1 MTQYRWHFR
10 LKDPQGK
17 DKDPIQGEFFH
28 DADDAPGSSL
38 IREGIQNSLDA
49 RTSRDPVLIRILVS
63 GWQNAAT
70 RADVEPFFDGLW
82 DHVRARGNGLKSG
95 VIPDDW
101 ETCPFIV
108 FEDFDTSGLTG
119 DPEAWALPSDVRNN
133 FYCFFRGEARSSK
146 TGHEIGRWGVG
157 KNVFLKASQMNAVF
171 GLTVQRDTGNQLLMG
186 MNVLKSHFVGD
197 DPFVGD
203 GMYGE
208 SVGERKPIMPICDDK
223 VIHRFRKA
231 FDLQRKAGEPGLS
244 LVVPWCDP
252 LLVPESLVK
261 AVITGYFWPI
271 VWGDLHVMVEAGA
284 VKTWLDTGSIRQELE
299 RIGGDICSA
308 TLPVVTLA
316 TWAHELRQDDF
327 VAACRVSPDQIGLSF
342 GESEIQRLRQMFDAG
357 EPIGIRI
364 PFGIREAGNREDTE
378 TFLDVFL
385 QNEMNDFPGT
395 PVYVRGGIIIPDVRK
410 RGAGI
415 LRGVRSIVV
424 AEHEAIANFLGDAEN
439 PAHTDW
445 VTGGNFKGKYVNG
458 SQLLEFIRHVP
469 LDIVK
474 AIKGEGERSSGL
486 SLAEFFSIKA
496 SDVAAGVTARA
507 SRSSFLPG
515 FEPES
520 PDGMPD
526 PAPRPFLIDW
536 LSGGFRVRMNPAFEE
551 KFEGSLAIRCAY
563 HVRFG
568 SPFKRYDV
576 ADFDLAESGPMSVSF
591 DDGTI
596 LERKGSVIR
605 VQVTGPKF
613 RLEVT
618 GFDKRRDVRVEVRP
632 EASEDGD

>member
-1 MTQYRWHFR
+1 MNQYRWHFR

-28 DADDAPGSSL
+28 DADDAPGNSL

-49 RTSRDPVLIRILVS
+49 RISCEPVDIRILVS
-63 GWQNAAT
+63 GWENAAK
-70 RADVEPFFDGLW
+70 RADVEPFFEGLW
-82 DHVRARGNGLKSG
+82 DHVRAKGNGLKSG
-95 VIPDDW
+95 VIQGDW

-108 FEDFDTSGLTG
+108 FEDFYTSGLTG
-119 DPEAWALPSDVRNN
+119 DPAAWALPSDVRNN

-157 KNVFLKASQMNAVF
+157 KNVFLKASRMNAVF
-171 GLTVQRDTGNQLLMG
+171 GLTVQHDTRKQLLMG
-186 MNVLKSHFVGD
+186 MNVLKSHFVD
-197 DPFVGD
+197 DEPYVGD

-208 SVGERKPIMPICDDK
+208 HVGERKPIMPICDEG
-223 VIHRFRKA
+223 VIQRFTNA
-231 FDLQRKAGEPGLS
+231 FGILRRPDEPGLS

-261 AVITGYFWPI
+261 AVIADYFWPI
-271 VWGDLHVMVEAGA
+271 VWGHLRVWVKAGDVE
-284 VKTWLDTGSIRQELE
+284 TWLESGTIRNELE
-299 RIGGDICSA
+299 RIGGDICDT

-316 TWAHELRQDDF
+316 TWAHELPQEEF
-327 VAACRVSPDQIGLSF
+327 VNAERVSPDHVGLSF
-342 GESEIQRLRQMFDAG
+342 GEAEIQRLRNKFDAG
-357 EPIGIRI
+357 DSIAIRI
-364 PFGIREAGNREDTE
+364 PMVIRETGSRKGTE

-385 QNEMNDFPGT
+385 KNEMNDYAGI

-424 AEHEAIANFLGDAEN
+424 AEDEAIANFLGDAEN

-445 VTGGNFKGKYVNG
+445 ITGGNFKDKYDKGND
-458 SQLLEFIRHVP
+458 LLNFVRHVP

-474 AIKGEGERSSGL
+474 AIKGEGERTGDL
-486 SLAEFFSIKA
+486 SLADFFSIRA
-496 SDVAAGVTARA
+496 SDILSGATAKT

-520 PDGMPD
+520 PDGMPE
-526 PAPRPFLIDW
+526 PTPRPFLIER
-536 LSGGFRVRMNPAFEE
+536 LSGGFRVRKNPAYNETL
-551 KFEGSLAIRCAY
+551 EGVLTVRCAY
-563 HVRFG
+563 YVRFG

-576 ADFDLAESGPMSVSF
+576 ADFDLSESGPMVVSAV
-591 DDGTI
+591 DGD
-596 LERKGSVIR
+596 LLDRKDNAVR
-605 VQVTGPKF
+605 VKVTGPKL
-613 RLEVT
+613 RLEVS
-618 GFDKRRDVRVEVRP
+618 GFDTKRDVRVEVRP
-632 EASEDGD
+632 EAPEDGD